1 MSDCIFCKIA
11 EGKIPSYKV
20 WEDQANLAFLDIN
33 PIKMGHTL
41 VVPKKHAGYF
51 FDLEDHELHSLIKA
65 SKTVSQLLQK
75 AFQPRS
81 GKVGMIVYGLD
92 VDHVH
97 VHLVPLDKPG
107 DLSFA
112 NKKPASQK
120 ELQTTLAKIKK
131 VSTV

>member
-1 MSDCIFCKIA
+1 MNDCIFCKIVRN
-11 EGKIPSYKV
+11 EIPSYKI
-20 WEDQANLAFLDIN
+20 WEDNEQLAFLDIN
-33 PIKMGHTL
+33 PIKEGHTL

-112 NKKPASQK
+112 NKKPASQE
-120 ELQTTLAKIKK
+120 ELQAALAKIKK
-131 VSTV
+131 VSKV